1 MYVSPF
7 CFGSGCGS
15 PLLGLR
21 REGSVVRFVIA
32 TFIWALGAG
41 GAWLAVQANQMDAE
55 RPDARG
61 GVDPEL
67 FLFGGFGIGLLVLAL

>member
-1 MYVSPF
+1 M
-7 CFGSGCGS
+7 
-15 PLLGLR
+15 
-21 REGSVVRFVIA
+21 RFVIA

-61 GVDPEL
+61 GVDPDL